1 MIRKILVANRG
12 EIARRVF
19 RTARELGIATVAV
32 YSEADASA
40 PYVREADESALI
52 GPAEASASYLRADVI
67 LDVAAHLGVDGIHPG
82 YGFLSERADFSD
94 ACRARGMAFIGPSGD
109 AMRKLGTKADA
120 KALARLASVPCVPGV
135 ESATGDLAELR
146 DGATKIGYPVM
157 LKASSGGGGRGMR
170 VVHDPAA
177 FDEEFHRASEE
188 AVKSFGD
195 GTMLVEKYVAN
206 PRHVEVQFIADGFG
220 NIATLYERECSIQR
234 RHQKLIEEAPAA
246 RSVNWDGMREA
257 VRNLVREANYQNAG
271 TAEFIVDPAT
281 GEFYFLE
288 VNARLQVEHPVTEL
302 ITGVDLVAE
311 QIRVASGLTLSIPA
325 ELMAGNRSLIHG
337 HAIEI
342 RVVAE
347 NAERGFIPSLGKI
360 VGWAEPR
367 HPSVRVD
374 SGFEVGS
381 EVTRHYDSMLAKI
394 IAHGP
399 DRATAVRRLRAALD
413 DFHVL
418 GVETNLGL
426 MREVLDSP
434 SFLAGDLDTGFIGR
448 FLVERT
454 APPIPGWVANIAAMA
469 TSGSAASTEAG
480 PSAHAIAGAWQSDGF
495 RNATSGR

>member
-19 RTARELGIATVAV
+19 RTARELGIGTVAV
-32 YSEADASA
+32 YSEADAGA

-52 GPAEASASYLRADVI
+52 GPAEAAASYLRADVI
-67 LDVAAHLGVDGIHPG
+67 LDVAEQRRADAIHPG

-94 ACRARGMAFIGPSGD
+94 ACAARGVAFIGPSGE

-120 KALARLASVPCVPGV
+120 KMLARQADVPCVPGV
-135 ESATGDLAELR
+135 ESDSGDLAELR
-146 DGATKIGYPVM
+146 AGADRIGYPVM

-177 FDEEFHRASEE
+177 FEEEFHRASEE

-206 PRHVEVQFIADGFG
+206 PRHVEVQFIADAHG
-220 NIATLYERECSIQR
+220 NIATLFERECSIQR

-246 RSVNWDGMREA
+246 RPVNWEGMREA
-257 VRNLVREANYQNAG
+257 VRNLVRQANYQNAG
-271 TAEFIVDPAT
+271 TAEFIVDSVT
-281 GEFYFLE
+281 GDFYFLE

-311 QIRVASGLTLSIPA
+311 QIRVASGLPLSIA
-325 ELMAGNRSLIHG
+325 QDLISGDRARIHG

-360 VGWAEPR
+360 VGWAEPH

-374 SGFEVGS
+374 SGFEAGS
-381 EVTRHYDSMLAKI
+381 VVTRHYDSMLAKI

-399 DRATAVRRLRAALD
+399 DRLTAVRRLRAALD

-434 SFLAGDLDTGFIGR
+434 SFLAGELDTGFIGR
-448 FLVERT
+448 FLAERV
-454 APPIPGWVANIAAMA
+454 APSMPDWVANIAASSSAGLSDEFM
-469 TSGSAASTEAG
+469 TRPSGPIS
-480 PSAHAIAGAWQSDGF
+480 GAWCGDGF
-495 RNATSGR
+495 RNALVRR